1 MDLFEQRCVDGR
13 QMIAA
18 DVDLIPLTRK
28 CQGYAL
34 LMAVVVAEILGRAIG
49 IHPDSEIANM
59 HGDGRV
65 EHELIVHR
73 PLADKPIDDRRR
85 ISAIDVEDVLSEL
98 LRISHAHAAVAEEPD
113 GTH

>member
-34 LMAVVVAEILGRAIG
+34 LMAVVVPEILAV
-49 IHPDSEIANM
+49 P
-59 HGDGRV
+59 
-65 EHELIVHR
+65 
-73 PLADKPIDDRRR
+73 
-85 ISAIDVEDVLSEL
+85 SASTQTVK
-98 LRISHAHAAVAEEPD
+98 
-113 GTH
+113 